1 MRIKFNHQT
10 VSYSRRVLPACAC
23 SYLHDSIRASLPCG
37 NGNAN
42 ANANVNTCCRGDQYA
57 SAEADT
63 GATPAATSTLTNPHA
78 YADIYVDGNSNDNA
92 ISHSY
97 SHSPP
102 NGHTGTTSSSA
113 GDVYWR

>member
-1 MRIKFNHQT
+1 VRIKFNHQT

-42 ANANVNTCCRGDQYA
+42 VNSCCRGDQYS

-63 GATPAATSTLTNPHA
+63 GATPAATSALTKPHDHA
-78 YADIYVDGNSNDNA
+78 YADSYADGNTNA
-92 ISHSY
+92 DSISHSY
-97 SHSPP
+97 SHNSA
-102 NGHTGTTSSSA
+102 NGHTGTSSSST
-113 GDVYWR
+113 GDLYWK